1 MLAQTLYIPRE
12 CVTVALTLYFPREC
26 VTVALAPWPSLSKLN
41 NFLVGFL
48 TTQTSNLS
56 SIFLIWYF
64 IDGLYASI
72 FFLKTVKVSN

>member
-1 MLAQTLYIPRE
+1 MLAQTLYI
-12 CVTVALTLYFPREC
+12 PREC

-41 NFLVGFL
+41 NFLIGFL

-72 FFLKTVKVSN
+72 FFF